1 MCYNAY
7 RMTEETK
14 PTPLPATAPDDPFF
28 AGIAR
33 GVPFARVFTG
43 QSTLVLPADLADA
56 LTGRGFV
63 PGFTDPEGKNAA
75 LHEAGLAEAR
85 FEEGG
90 EGFRIVSLS
99 SSRGNGC
106 RVMVRASKAN
116 ELPDDYLARRA
127 VPKPRM
133 VYLLLAG
140 GPGNSDRNLCE
151 NIAEALMILTNG
163 LAEVGGRGPKGG
175 NRPQLHDSFWLGSIR
190 TGDQR

>member
-1 MCYNAY
+1 MS
-7 RMTEETK
+7 EETK
-14 PTPLPATAPDDPFF
+14 KIPLPATAPDDPFF

-43 QSTLVLPADLADA
+43 QSAPVLPADLADS

-75 LHEAGLAEAR
+75 LQEAGLAEAR
-85 FEEGG
+85 FAIGG

-106 RVMVRASKAN
+106 KIMVRETTLS
-116 ELPDDYLARRA
+116 ELPDDHLASRA
-127 VPKPRM
+127 VPKPRL
-133 VYLLLAG
+133 VYLIMAG

-151 NIAEALMILTNG
+151 NIAESLMILTNG
-163 LAEVGGRGPKGG
+163 LAEIGGRGSKGG
-175 NRPQLHDSFWLGSIR
+175 NRPTLHDSFWLGSIR